1 MIQNP
6 PRLAG
11 ALLRLIL
18 SSEDAE
24 VISGDLEETFRTI
37 AAPRAARRWYWRQT
51 LSIVFAHVLAPVT
64 EPSHVTPSS
73 GSRSKRTPMAAIRQ
87 DLSYALRSLAK
98 QPGFTA
104 MAVLMLAIGIGAN
117 VAIFSLVNAVLLK
130 PLPFAE
136 PDRLMMV
143 HLLSPDREAPGVIG
157 PDDLVLSEVPG
168 APREPAR
175 LRIYGGL

>member
-1 MIQNP
+1 
-6 PRLAG
+6 
-11 ALLRLIL
+11 
-18 SSEDAE
+18 
-24 VISGDLEETFRTI
+24 
-37 AAPRAARRWYWRQT
+37 
-51 LSIVFAHVLAPVT
+51 
-64 EPSHVTPSS
+64 
-73 GSRSKRTPMAAIRQ
+73 MAAIRQ

-104 MAVLMLAIGIGAN
+104 MAVLMLAVGIGAN

-130 PLPFAE
+130 PLPFAD

-143 HLLSPDREAPGVIG
+143 HLLMPDREAPGIVE

-175 LRIYGGL
+175 LRIDGRLQLVELEPDRFRIAGARHRRARGVHVLRHAGTEAGAGAHVLRRRRPARPDPLRSPCSVMASGSAASGAIPPSSAARSA